1 MSRENDEA
9 KLNNYG
15 REFNSQR
22 RGGNS
27 RFSVVIKKK
36 NDPAAEEKCLK
47 DNKSDIYSSGEN
59 SETGTSKEKET
70 QRIILQK
77 TMIHPRESVYIPLRN
92 ATARP
97 MEGSERPES
106 DTREVRGG
114 PIAIQREKVASE
126 ESAAEKAFPT
136 GTKNA
141 ERGTLLFPEER
152 A

>member
-36 NDPAAEEKCLK
+36 NVLRTINRIFTLPEK
-47 DNKSDIYSSGEN
+47 
-59 SETGTSKEKET
+59 T
-70 QRIILQK
+70 RRPVLQK
-77 TMIHPRESVYIPLRN
+77 RRIHPRESVYILLRN